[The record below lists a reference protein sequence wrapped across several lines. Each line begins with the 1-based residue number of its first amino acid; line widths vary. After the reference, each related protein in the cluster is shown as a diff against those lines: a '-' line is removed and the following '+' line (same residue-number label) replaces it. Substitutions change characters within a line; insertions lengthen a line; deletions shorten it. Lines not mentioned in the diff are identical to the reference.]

1 MGWEEVIVLPKMQT
15 ASLFTP
21 RTGPKLWR
29 GGSCGVGDREEVGA
43 GFESEGQTRG

>member
-1 MGWEEVIVLPKMQT
+1 MGWEEVTVLPKMQT
-15 ASLFTP
+15 APLLKP

-29 GGSCGVGDREEVGA
+29 GGSCGVGGREEVGA